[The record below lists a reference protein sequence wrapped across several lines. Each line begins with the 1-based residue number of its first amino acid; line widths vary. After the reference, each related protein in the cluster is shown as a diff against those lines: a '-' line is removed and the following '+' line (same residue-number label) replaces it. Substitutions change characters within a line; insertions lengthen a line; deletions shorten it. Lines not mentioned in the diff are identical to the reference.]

1 MGYPLGWS
9 FVSRTTHIY
18 TYKMEPI
25 SVSKPSRPPPLNM
38 SGQHEQEAGVPVPG
52 AESLDFGSENTSRA
66 NIVAGGLF
74 SNTPTTPVSLVDLQQ
89 QDISPAEKEGG
100 EAHEPPPG
108 PSEWSIAYEVAFVG
122 IICAAQLLT
131 QAGLGQAVFP
141 LPLIGKSFGEQG
153 TTQLSWYVAAYALTV
168 GTFILIAGRLGDV
181 FGHKQ
186 MLVTGFGW
194 FGLWSLV
201 AGLSVYSRS
210 AIFFNVCRAC
220 QGIGPAILLPN
231 ALAVLGRTYPPGRR
245 KEMVFSLFGAFAA
258 SGSILGGVFSSLFA
272 QKVWWPWA
280 YWCMAI
286 VCCLTAIGTFFI
298 IPTLPNHGKKSFD
311 VLGSVIGVAGL
322 VLLNVAWNQAP
333 IVGWKAPYVIVLLIL
348 GILLIASF
356 CFVERKASEPL
367 VPFRSLS
374 AKAGFVL
381 GCVAFGWSSFGI
393 WLLYL
398 LQFIQVL
405 RKASPLE
412 SAAQFVPSA
421 IMGFIAAIVTGFLL
435 SRLRMSYIMAI
446 AMTSFCV
453 GTILPATMPV
463 NQSYWIQTFLS
474 TIITVWGMD
483 MSFPAATI
491 ILSDLVPKGQQGVA
505 ASLVNT
511 VVNYSISI
519 GLGIAGTVEVHVND
533 GGDDLLQGFRGAWY
547 VGIGLSGMGV
557 FLSMCFIFFDRWKIV
572 PRAEKV

>member
-1 MGYPLGWS
+1 MD
-9 FVSRTTHIY
+9 
-18 TYKMEPI
+18 PI
-25 SVSKPSRPPPLNM
+25 SKFKPGRPAPLIM
-38 SGQHEQEAGVPVPG
+38 SVHHEKEADSHGPS
-52 AESLDFGSENTSRA
+52 AESINYGSENTSRA
-66 NIVAGGLF
+66 NIGLF
-74 SNTPTTPVSLVDLQQ
+74 SNTPTTPVSLVDPQQ
-89 QDISPAEKEGG
+89 RAIAAEEN
-100 EAHEPPPG
+100 EVERDHRPPPG
-108 PSEWSIAYEVAFVG
+108 PSEWSIVYEIAFVG

-141 LPLIGKSFGEQG
+141 LPIIGESFGKQN

-186 MLVTGFGW
+186 MLVIGFGW

-201 AGLSVYSRS
+201 AGLSVYSHS

-280 YWCMAI
+280 YWSMAV
-286 VCCLTAIGTFFI
+286 VCSLTAMAAFFI

-311 VLGSVIGVAGL
+311 VLGSVLGVAGL

-333 IVGWKAPYVIVLLIL
+333 SVGWKTPYVIVLLIL
-348 GILLIASF
+348 GVLLIVSF
-356 CFVERKASEPL
+356 CFAERRASEPL

-381 GCVAFGWSSFGI
+381 GCVALGWSSFGI

-412 SAAQFVPSA
+412 SAAQFVPCA

-435 SRLRMSYIMAI
+435 SRIRMSYIMAI

-453 GTILPATMPV
+453 GIILPATMPV
-463 NQSYWIQTFLS
+463 NQSFWIQTFLS

-533 GGDDLLQGFRGAWY
+533 GGEDLLQGFRGAWY

-557 FLSMCFIFFDRWKIV
+557 FLSLCFMFFDRWKIV
-572 PRAEKV
+572 PRTEKV

>member
-1 MGYPLGWS
+1 MD
-9 FVSRTTHIY
+9 
-18 TYKMEPI
+18 PI
-25 SVSKPSRPPPLNM
+25 SKSKPSRPAPLNM
-38 SGQHEQEAGVPVPG
+38 SGHHEKESGSQGPG
-52 AESLDFGSENTSRA
+52 AESIDYGSENTSRA
-66 NIVAGGLF
+66 NIGLF
-74 SNTPTTPVSLVDLQQ
+74 SNTPTTPVSLVDPQQ
-89 QDISPAEKEGG
+89 RDIAAEENEG
-100 EAHEPPPG
+100 ERDHKPPPG
-108 PSEWSIAYEVAFVG
+108 PSEWSIVYEVAFVG

-141 LPLIGKSFGEQG
+141 LPIIGESFGKQN

-186 MLVTGFGW
+186 MLVIGFGW

-201 AGLSVYSRS
+201 AGLSVYSHS

-286 VCCLTAIGTFFI
+286 VCCLTAMGAFFI

-311 VLGSVIGVAGL
+311 VLGSVLGVAGL

-333 IVGWKAPYVIVLLIL
+333 TVGWKTPYVIVLLVL
-348 GILLIASF
+348 GVLLIVSF
-356 CFVERKASEPL
+356 CFAERKASEPL

-381 GCVAFGWSSFGI
+381 GCVALGWSSFGI

-398 LQFIQVL
+398 LQFMQVL
-405 RKASPLE
+405 RKVSPLE
-412 SAAQFVPSA
+412 SAAQFVPCA

-453 GTILPATMPV
+453 GIILPATMPV
-463 NQSYWIQTFLS
+463 NQSYWVQTFLS

-533 GGDDLLQGFRGAWY
+533 GGEDLLQGFRGAWY

-557 FLSMCFIFFDRWKIV
+557 FLSFCFMFFDRWKIV
-572 PRAEKV
+572 PRTEKV

>member
-1 MGYPLGWS
+1 MDPAR
-9 FVSRTTHIY
+9 V
-18 TYKMEPI
+18 YKR
-25 SVSKPSRPPPLNM
+25 SRPAPLTM
-38 SGQHEQEAGVPVPG
+38 FGQHENEADSPVPG
-52 AESLDFGSENTSRA
+52 AESIDLGSMNTSRA
-66 NIVAGGLF
+66 NIVGGGLF
-74 SNTPTTPVSLVDLQQ
+74 SDTPTTPVSLVDHQQ
-89 QDISPAEKEGG
+89 RDIAAAEKDE
-100 EAHEPPPG
+100 EEDHKPPAG

-141 LPLIGKSFGEQG
+141 LPIIGESFGKQS
-153 TTQLSWYVAAYALTV
+153 TAQLSWYVAAYALTV

-186 MLVTGFGW
+186 MLVIGFGW

-201 AGLSVYSRS
+201 AGLSVYSHS
-210 AIFFNVCRAC
+210 AIFFNICRAC
-220 QGIGPAILLPN
+220 QGIGPSILLPN

-258 SGSILGGVFSSLFA
+258 SGSILGGVFSSLLA
-272 QKVWWPWA
+272 QKAWWPWA

-286 VCCLTAIGTFFI
+286 VCCLTAMGAVFI

-311 VLGSVIGVAGL
+311 VLGSIAGVAGL

-333 IVGWKAPYVIVLLIL
+333 SVGWKTPYVIILLIL
-348 GILLIASF
+348 GVLLIVSF
-356 CFVERKASEPL
+356 CLIERKASEPL

-381 GCVAFGWSSFGI
+381 GCVALGWSSFGI

-412 SAAQFVPSA
+412 SAAQLVPSA

-446 AMTSFCV
+446 AMSSFCV
-453 GTILPATMPV
+453 GIILPATMPV

-533 GGDDLLQGFRGAWY
+533 RGEDLLQGFRGAWY

-557 FLSMCFIFFDRWKIV
+557 FLSLCFIFFDRWKIV
-572 PRAEKV
+572 PRTEKV